1 MSKLNPES
9 KTGFP
14 WSFFVGKKKKKIG
27 PSSPTQTTENISVST
42 DTINP
47 LPKDQASLTLAC
59 FSLLCSSKFWNFVK
73 RMFRFFLELLEF
85 TEDRHHWESVEEKLD
100 AIR

>member
-1 MSKLNPES
+1 MFKLNPES

-14 WSFFVGKKKKKIG
+14 WSFFVGKKKKIG
-27 PSSPTQTTENISVST
+27 PSSPTQTTENISAST

-59 FSLLCSSKFWNFVK
+59 FVLRSSGILLSECFG
-73 RMFRFFLELLEF
+73 FF
-85 TEDRHHWESVEEKLD
+85 
-100 AIR
+100 